1 MMGVTQLLL
10 VGACCLLV
18 KEALGL
24 PTTMGGTA
32 GSHAQHHDAHGQQQQ
47 QQQEPSD
54 ADKRSQ
60 EDIMFGNQQNKP
72 AGMVDDL
79 IVFPE
84 RKSSSAHA
92 NKEGS
97 GTKPDKNTTHQQQ
110 AQEKAGGHTASGG
123 DTSSGGAPEDE
134 APEQA
139 PPGAADMEQQQSAGD
154 LMGSPAG
161 LQTGKFDYYDYSDD
175 AGVSSAAATAATD
188 SAERAPTPQDNGG
201 ELDYSLYDYGDVGVG
216 GMGSGVFRRKR
227 NLRNSLEEL
236 LRNRRIHRRALRLK
250 RDANMDDLL
259 LFLTQMAKQEPY
271 PLFAE
276 QEVPQVSRITLNP
289 PEPESPLEQY
299 LNELGTMNNEERARA
314 LVALAALADQE
325 QLLPAPMTGRPV
337 FEEQQAEPLPD
348 WFQVNR
354 RSRGS
359 FYPQDYRYLV
369 MPPTPQKRNVG
380 ADHWGRVLRQR
391 RRQQRSQ
398 DQADVN
404 RLYALAGLMAQP
416 DQEDLWREP

>member
-24 PTTMGGTA
+24 PTTMAGAA
-32 GSHAQHHDAHGQQQQ
+32 GSHAQHHDSHGKQQQP
-47 QQQEPSD
+47 EPSD

-84 RKSSSAHA
+84 RKSSSAHG
-92 NKEGS
+92 NKEAS
-97 GTKPDKNTTHQQQ
+97 GTKQEKNATHHQQH
-110 AQEKAGGHTASGG
+110 QEKGGGRTTAGADASAGGAL
-123 DTSSGGAPEDE
+123 EDE
-134 APEQA
+134 VPDQA
-139 PPGAADMEQQQSAGD
+139 TSGASDVEQSAGD
-154 LMGSPAG
+154 LIGSPAG
-161 LQTGKFDYYDYSDD
+161 PPAGKFDYYDYADD
-175 AGVSSAAATAATD
+175 AGVPSAAVD
-188 SAERAPTPQDNGG
+188 GVERAPAPQDNGR
-201 ELDYSLYDYGDVGVG
+201 ELDYSLYDYGDVGLG
-216 GMGSGVFRRKR
+216 GMGPGVFRRKR
-227 NLRNSLEEL
+227 NLRNSLDEL
-236 LRNRRIHRRALRLK
+236 LRNRRLHRRALRLK

-259 LFLTQMAKQEPY
+259 MFLTQMSKQEPY
-271 PLFAE
+271 PLFVE
-276 QEVPQVSRITLNP
+276 QEVPQVSRIALNP
-289 PEPESPLEQY
+289 PEPESALEQY
-299 LNELGTMNNEERARA
+299 LNELGAMSNEERARA

-325 QLLPAPMTGRPV
+325 QLLPAPVTGRPV
-337 FEEQQAEPLPD
+337 FEEQQAEALPD
-348 WFQVNR
+348 WFQVSR

>member
-32 GSHAQHHDAHGQQQQ
+32 GGHAQHHDAHGQQQQ

-79 IVFPE
+79 IVFPD

-92 NKEGS
+92 NQEAS
-97 GTKPDKNTTHQQQ
+97 GTKQDKNDTHHQQN
-110 AQEKAGGHTASGG
+110 QEKAGGRTTSGADG
-123 DTSSGGAPEDE
+123 SAGGAMEDE
-134 APEQA
+134 VPEQA
-139 PPGAADMEQQQSAGD
+139 TSGTADSEQQQQQSAGD

-161 LQTGKFDYYDYSDD
+161 PGKFDYYDYADD
-175 AGVSSAAATAATD
+175 AGVSSAAAAAVD
-188 SAERAPTPQDNGG
+188 SVERAPAPQDNGG
-201 ELDYSLYDYGDVGVG
+201 ELDYSLYDYGDMGIG
-216 GMGSGVFRRKR
+216 GMGAGVFRRKR
-227 NLRNSLEEL
+227 NLRNSLDEL
-236 LRNRRIHRRALRLK
+236 LRNRRLHRRALRLK

-259 LFLTQMAKQEPY
+259 MFLTQMAKQEPY

-299 LNELGTMNNEERARA
+299 LNELGAMSNEERARA
-314 LVALAALADQE
+314 LIALAALADQE
-325 QLLPAPMTGRPV
+325 QLVPTPMTGRPV

-348 WFQVNR
+348 WFQVTR

>member
-24 PTTMGGTA
+24 PTTMAGAA
-32 GSHAQHHDAHGQQQQ
+32 GSHAQHHDSHGKQ

-84 RKSSSAHA
+84 RKSSSAHG
-92 NKEGS
+92 NKEAS
-97 GTKPDKNTTHQQQ
+97 GTKQEKNATHHQQH
-110 AQEKAGGHTASGG
+110 QEKGGGRTTAGADASAGGAL
-123 DTSSGGAPEDE
+123 EDE
-134 APEQA
+134 VPDQA
-139 PPGAADMEQQQSAGD
+139 TSGASDVEQSAGD
-154 LMGSPAG
+154 LIGSPAG
-161 LQTGKFDYYDYSDD
+161 PPAGKFDYYDYADD
-175 AGVSSAAATAATD
+175 AGVSSAAAAAVD
-188 SAERAPTPQDNGG
+188 GAERAPAPQDNGR
-201 ELDYSLYDYGDVGVG
+201 ELDYSLYDYGDVGLG
-216 GMGSGVFRRKR
+216 GMGPGVFRRKR
-227 NLRNSLEEL
+227 NLRNSLDEL
-236 LRNRRIHRRALRLK
+236 LRNRRLHRRALRLK

-259 LFLTQMAKQEPY
+259 MFLTQMSKQEPY
-271 PLFAE
+271 PLFVE
-276 QEVPQVSRITLNP
+276 QEVPQVSRIALDS
-289 PEPESPLEQY
+289 PEPESALEQY
-299 LNELGTMNNEERARA
+299 LNELGAMSNEERARA

-325 QLLPAPMTGRPV
+325 QLLPTPVTGRPV
-337 FEEQQAEPLPD
+337 FEEQQAEALPD
-348 WFQVNR
+348 WFQVSR

>member
-1 MMGVTQLLL
+1 MLGVTQLLL

-24 PTTMGGTA
+24 PTTAGGAASHA
-32 GSHAQHHDAHGQQQQ
+32 GSTHDAHN
-47 QQQEPSD
+47 QQQESTD

-84 RKSSSAHA
+84 RKASSSSRAH
-92 NKEGS
+92 KEGAK
-97 GTKPDKNTTHQQQ
+97 GK
-110 AQEKAGGHTASGG
+110 QEKNATHHQEDKKGGSSVSGAESAPGVASL
-123 DTSSGGAPEDE
+123 PESE
-134 APEQA
+134 VPEQA
-139 PPGAADMEQQQSAGD
+139 AATADGEQLTGGDLLSSGPEQQ
-154 LMGSPAG
+154 
-161 LQTGKFDYYDYSDD
+161 GKFDYYDYADD
-175 AGVSSAAATAATD
+175 TGVPNGAGVPD
-188 SAERAPTPQDNGG
+188 GVGRAPTQPDNNG
-201 ELDYSLYDYGDVGVG
+201 ELDYSLYDYSDVAGVG
-216 GMGSGVFRRKR
+216 PGVFRRKR

-236 LRNRRIHRRALRLK
+236 LRNRRLHRRALRLK

-259 LFLTQMAKQEPY
+259 MYLTQMSKQEPY
-271 PLFAE
+271 PFYLE
-276 QEVPQVSRITLNP
+276 QEVPRVSHITLNP
-289 PEPESPLEQY
+289 PPSESPLEQY
-299 LNELGTMNNEERARA
+299 LSELGSMSNEERARA

-325 QLLPAPMTGRPV
+325 QVAPTSRMGRPT
-337 FEEQQAEPLPD
+337 FEDEQPEALPE
-348 WFQVNR
+348 WFQMAR
-354 RSRGS
+354 RSRRSGA

-369 MPPTPQKRNVG
+369 MPPTTQKRTGVG

-391 RRQQRSQ
+391 RRQRTQ

-416 DQEDLWREP
+416 DQEDLWRET

>member
-24 PTTMGGTA
+24 PTTIGGTA
-32 GSHAQHHDAHGQQQQ
+32 SHAHHDTHTP

-84 RKSSSAHA
+84 RKASGAHA
-92 NKEGS
+92 AKEAS
-97 GTKPDKNTTHQQQ
+97 GAKQDNNSTHHQQ
-110 AQEKAGGHTASGG
+110 AQEKAAGRTGSGADTA
-123 DTSSGGAPEDE
+123 APPSEDE
-134 APEQA
+134 VPEQGVPTTA
-139 PPGAADMEQQQSAGD
+139 DAEPPQQQAASDMLGSA
-154 LMGSPAG
+154 AG
-161 LQTGKFDYYDYSDD
+161 AQAGKFDYYDYADD
-175 AGVSSAAATAATD
+175 TGVPAVGAAVGD
-188 SAERAPTPQDNGG
+188 NDDRTPAQPDNGG

-216 GMGSGVFRRKR
+216 GMPGGVFRRKR

-236 LRNRRIHRRALRLK
+236 LRNRRLHRRALRLK

-259 LFLTQMAKQEPY
+259 FFLTQMAKQEPY
-271 PLFAE
+271 PVYAE
-276 QEVPQVSRITLNP
+276 QEVPPVSRITLNP

-299 LNELGTMNNEERARA
+299 LNELGAMNNEERARA

-325 QLLPAPMTGRPV
+325 QLVPMPRTGRPA
-337 FEEQQAEPLPD
+337 FEDEQPEALPD
-348 WFQVNR
+348 WFQVTR
-354 RSRGS
+354 RSHGT

-391 RRQQRSQ
+391 RRPQRAQ
-398 DQADVN
+398 DQTDVN

>member
-1 MMGVTQLLL
+1 MLGVTQLLL

-24 PTTMGGTA
+24 PTAVGGA
-32 GSHAQHHDAHGQQQQ
+32 ASHAHDSHT
-47 QQQEPSD
+47 QQQEPTD

-84 RKSSSAHA
+84 RKASSSHAH
-92 NKEGS
+92 KEGAK
-97 GTKPDKNTTHQQQ
+97 GK
-110 AQEKAGGHTASGG
+110 QEKNATHHQEDKKGGSTVSGAESAGGAASLPENGLPEQAAATGDGEQLSGG
-123 DTSSGGAPEDE
+123 DLLNTG
-134 APEQA
+134 PEQ
-139 PPGAADMEQQQSAGD
+139 Q
-154 LMGSPAG
+154 
-161 LQTGKFDYYDYSDD
+161 GKFDYYDYADD
-175 AGVSSAAATAATD
+175 TGVPAAA
-188 SAERAPTPQDNGG
+188 SVPESVERAPTQPDNNG
-201 ELDYSLYDYGDVGVG
+201 ELDYSLYDYSDVAGVG
-216 GMGSGVFRRKR
+216 PGVFRRKR

-236 LRNRRIHRRALRLK
+236 LRNRRLHRRALRLK

-259 LFLTQMAKQEPY
+259 MYLTQMSKQEPY
-271 PLFAE
+271 PFYLE
-276 QEVPQVSRITLNP
+276 QEVPRVSHITLNP
-289 PEPESPLEQY
+289 PPSESPLEQY
-299 LNELGTMNNEERARA
+299 LSELGSMNNEERARA

-325 QLLPAPMTGRPV
+325 QLLPTPRMGRPA
-337 FEEQQAEPLPD
+337 FDEEQPEALPD
-348 WFQVNR
+348 WFQVAR
-354 RSRGS
+354 RSRRSGT

-369 MPPTPQKRNVG
+369 MPPTTQKRTGVG

-391 RRQQRSQ
+391 RRQQQRAQ

>member
-24 PTTMGGTA
+24 PTTMAGAA
-32 GSHAQHHDAHGQQQQ
+32 GSHAQHHDSHGKQQQP
-47 QQQEPSD
+47 EPSD

-84 RKSSSAHA
+84 RKSSSAHG
-92 NKEGS
+92 NKEAS
-97 GTKPDKNTTHQQQ
+97 GTKQEKNATHHQQH
-110 AQEKAGGHTASGG
+110 QEKG
-123 DTSSGGAPEDE
+123 GGALEDE
-134 APEQA
+134 VPDQA
-139 PPGAADMEQQQSAGD
+139 TSGASDVEQSAGD
-154 LMGSPAG
+154 LIGSPAG
-161 LQTGKFDYYDYSDD
+161 PPAGKFDYYDYADD
-175 AGVSSAAATAATD
+175 AGVPSAAVD
-188 SAERAPTPQDNGG
+188 GVERAPAPQDNGR
-201 ELDYSLYDYGDVGVG
+201 ELDYSLYDYGDVGLG
-216 GMGSGVFRRKR
+216 GMGPGVFRRKR
-227 NLRNSLEEL
+227 NLRNSLDEL
-236 LRNRRIHRRALRLK
+236 LRNRRLHRRALRLK

-259 LFLTQMAKQEPY
+259 MFLTQMSKQEPY
-271 PLFAE
+271 PLFVE
-276 QEVPQVSRITLNP
+276 QEVPQVSRIALNP
-289 PEPESPLEQY
+289 PEPESALEQY
-299 LNELGTMNNEERARA
+299 LNELGAMSNEERARA

-325 QLLPAPMTGRPV
+325 QLLPAPVTGRPV
-337 FEEQQAEPLPD
+337 FEEQQAEALPD
-348 WFQVNR
+348 WFQVSR

>member
-1 MMGVTQLLL
+1 MLGVTQLLL

-24 PTTMGGTA
+24 PTTVGGA
-32 GSHAQHHDAHGQQQQ
+32 ASHAHDAHT
-47 QQQEPSD
+47 QQQEPTD

-84 RKSSSAHA
+84 RKASSPHTQ
-92 NKEGS
+92 KEGAK
-97 GTKPDKNTTHQQQ
+97 GK
-110 AQEKAGGHTASGG
+110 QEKNATHHQEDKKGGSTVSGAESAAGAVSL
-123 DTSSGGAPEDE
+123 PENGS
-134 APEQA
+134 PEQA
-139 PPGAADMEQQQSAGD
+139 AATGDGEQLMTGGDLLNTGTEQQ
-154 LMGSPAG
+154 
-161 LQTGKFDYYDYSDD
+161 GKFDYYDYADD
-175 AGVSSAAATAATD
+175 TGAPAAAGVPD
-188 SAERAPTPQDNGG
+188 GVERAPTQPDNNG
-201 ELDYSLYDYGDVGVG
+201 ELDYSLYDYSDVAGVG
-216 GMGSGVFRRKR
+216 PGVFRRKR

-236 LRNRRIHRRALRLK
+236 LRNRRLHRRALRLK

-259 LFLTQMAKQEPY
+259 MYLTQMSKQEPY
-271 PLFAE
+271 PFYLE
-276 QEVPQVSRITLNP
+276 QEVPRVSHITLNP
-289 PEPESPLEQY
+289 PPSESPLEQY
-299 LNELGTMNNEERARA
+299 LSELGSMNNEERARA

-325 QLLPAPMTGRPV
+325 QLLPTPRMGRPA
-337 FEEQQAEPLPD
+337 FDEEQPEALPD
-348 WFQVNR
+348 WFQVAR
-354 RSRGS
+354 RSRRSGP

-369 MPPTPQKRNVG
+369 MPPTTQKRTGVG

-391 RRQQRSQ
+391 RRQQQQRAQ

>member
-32 GSHAQHHDAHGQQQQ
+32 GSHAQHHDSHGQQQQQQ

-84 RKSSSAHA
+84 RKSSSAHGS
-92 NKEGS
+92 KEPS
-97 GTKPDKNTTHQQQ
+97 GTKQEKNATHHQQN
-110 AQEKAGGHTASGG
+110 QEKAGGRTASGA
-123 DTSSGGAPEDE
+123 DASAGGALEEE

-139 PPGAADMEQQQSAGD
+139 TSGASDAERQSADD
-154 LMGSPAG
+154 LMGAPAG
-161 LQTGKFDYYDYSDD
+161 APSGKFDYYDYADD
-175 AGVSSAAATAATD
+175 AGVSSAAAAAVE
-188 SAERAPTPQDNGG
+188 SVERAPAPQDNGG
-201 ELDYSLYDYGDVGVG
+201 ELDYSLYDYGDVGLG
-216 GMGSGVFRRKR
+216 GMGAGVFRRKR
-227 NLRNSLEEL
+227 NLRNSLDEL
-236 LRNRRIHRRALRLK
+236 LRNRRLHRRALRLK

-259 LFLTQMAKQEPY
+259 MFLTQMAKQEPY
-271 PLFAE
+271 PLFVE

-299 LNELGTMNNEERARA
+299 LNELGAMSNEERARA

-325 QLLPAPMTGRPV
+325 QLLPTPMTGRPV

-348 WFQVNR
+348 WFQVSR
-354 RSRGS
+354 RSHGS

>member
-1 MMGVTQLLL
+1 MLGVTQLLL

-24 PTTMGGTA
+24 PTTVGGA
-32 GSHAQHHDAHGQQQQ
+32 VSHSGAAHDTHN
-47 QQQEPSD
+47 QQQESTD

-84 RKSSSAHA
+84 RKASSSAHGHKDGA
-92 NKEGS
+92 KG
-97 GTKPDKNTTHQQQ
+97 K
-110 AQEKAGGHTASGG
+110 QEKNSTQHQEDKKGGSAVTGAESAPGAPSQLENELPEQTAATADREQLAGG
-123 DTSSGGAPEDE
+123 DLLSSG
-134 APEQA
+134 PEQ
-139 PPGAADMEQQQSAGD
+139 
-154 LMGSPAG
+154 
-161 LQTGKFDYYDYSDD
+161 GKFDYYDYADD
-175 AGVSSAAATAATD
+175 TGVPTGAGVPDGVARVPAQ
-188 SAERAPTPQDNGG
+188 PDNNG
-201 ELDYSLYDYGDVGVG
+201 ELDYSLYDYSDVAGVG
-216 GMGSGVFRRKR
+216 PGVFRRKR

-236 LRNRRIHRRALRLK
+236 LRNRRLHRRALRLK

-259 LFLTQMAKQEPY
+259 MYLTQMSKQEPY
-271 PLFAE
+271 PFYLE
-276 QEVPQVSRITLNP
+276 QEVPRVSHITLNP
-289 PEPESPLEQY
+289 PPSESPLEQY
-299 LNELGTMNNEERARA
+299 LNELGSMNNEERARA

-325 QLLPAPMTGRPV
+325 QVVPAPRMGRPT
-337 FEEQQAEPLPD
+337 FEDEQPEALPD
-348 WFQVNR
+348 WLQMAR
-354 RSRGS
+354 RSRRSGS

-369 MPPTPQKRNVG
+369 MPPTSQKRTNVG

-391 RRQQRSQ
+391 RRQHAQ

-416 DQEDLWREP
+416 DQEDLWHEP

>member
-1 MMGVTQLLL
+1 
-10 VGACCLLV
+10 
-18 KEALGL
+18 
-24 PTTMGGTA
+24 MGGA
-32 GSHAQHHDAHGQQQQ
+32 ASHAHHDTQNP

-84 RKSSSAHA
+84 RKASSSSSAHA
-92 NKEGS
+92 AKEAS
-97 GTKPDKNTTHQQQ
+97 GAKLDNNATHHQQT
-110 AQEKAGGHTASGG
+110 QEKAAGRMGSGA
-123 DTSSGGAPEDE
+123 DAAAPLSEDE
-134 APEQA
+134 VPEPSVAATADGEQPEQQA
-139 PPGAADMEQQQSAGD
+139 AGELLGTAAGAQA
-154 LMGSPAG
+154 
-161 LQTGKFDYYDYSDD
+161 GKFDYYDYADD
-175 AGVSSAAATAATD
+175 TGVSTAGAAGSD
-188 SAERAPTPQDNGG
+188 NDERAPGQPDNGG
-201 ELDYSLYDYGDVGVG
+201 ELDYSLYDYGDVG
-216 GMGSGVFRRKR
+216 GMASGVFRRKR

-236 LRNRRIHRRALRLK
+236 LRNRRLHRRALRLK

-259 LFLTQMAKQEPY
+259 FFLTQMAKQEPY

-276 QEVPQVSRITLNP
+276 QEVPPVSRITLNP

-299 LNELGTMNNEERARA
+299 LNELGAMNNEERARA

-325 QLLPAPMTGRPV
+325 QLVPVPRTGRPT
-337 FEEQQAEPLPD
+337 FEDEQPEALPD
-348 WFQVNR
+348 WFQVAR
-354 RSRGS
+354 RSHGT

-391 RRQQRSQ
+391 RRQQRAQ
-398 DQADVN
+398 DQTDVN